1 MPASGSIKGK
11 DEGKDE
17 DKSKDEDKG
26 KNKSRNIILLG
37 FVSLLNDISS
47 EIIQP
52 ILPLFITS
60 LGGGSLALGLI
71 GGISDGL
78 PSILKVFAGYW
89 SDRLGRRKPMVVAG
103 YGISAATKL
112 LLPLSGTWQ
121 QVLALRTLER
131 SGKGIRSAPRDAMI
145 SESASKGAMGRGFG
159 LHRSMDSFGAV
170 IGSFAAYVLW
180 QSGMEFRS
188 IFLVA
193 GILAV
198 VALIPFFKVE
208 ESFRSPASQLHLSL
222 SDLTPELREFIAIA
236 ALFSLGNFSY
246 MFMILRAGQ
255 FFAGASAV
263 AAPLLLYV
271 LFNVVYASMALPV
284 GIWSDR
290 IGRKNV
296 LIMGYALF
304 AVTALGFAAVSS
316 LAGLIILFALYGL
329 VFAMVDAS
337 ERAFVSDLSMPH
349 VRSTSL
355 GFYYGAVGLA
365 AIISGL
371 VAGGLW
377 AEFGAGATFVY
388 GASAAAL
395 AAMALW
401 RMKRLG
407 KKIETNT

>member
-1 MPASGSIKGK
+1 MPVSGSI
-11 DEGKDE
+11 EGKDR
-17 DKSKDEDKG
+17 SQDEDRIKD
-26 KNKSRNIILLG
+26 KSRNIILLG

-89 SDRLGRRKPMVVAG
+89 SDLLGKRKPLVVAG
-103 YGISAATKL
+103 YGLSAATKL
-112 LLPLSGTWQ
+112 LLPLSGTWA
-121 QVLALRTLER
+121 QVFVLRTLER

-145 SESASKGAMGRGFG
+145 SESASRGEMGRGFG
-159 LHRSMDSFGAV
+159 LHRSMDSLGAV
-170 IGSFAAYVLW
+170 IGSIIAYVLW
-180 QSGMEFRS
+180 QGGMEFKS

-198 VALIPFFKVE
+198 AALIPFFRVE
-208 ESFRSPASQLHLSL
+208 ESFRAPVSQLRLNI
-222 SDLTPELREFIAIA
+222 SDLTPELREFIIIA

-255 FFAGASAV
+255 FFAGASAIG
-263 AAPLLLYV
+263 APLLLYV
-271 LFNVVYASMALPV
+271 LFNIVYAALALPV

-290 IGRKNV
+290 VGRKTV
-296 LIMGYALF
+296 LVMGYALF
-304 AVTALGFAAVSS
+304 AITAAGFAVVSS
-316 LAGLIILFALYGL
+316 EVGLIVLFALYGL

-337 ERAFVSDLSMPH
+337 ERAFVSDLSLPS

-355 GFYYGAVGLA
+355 GFYYGVVGVA
-365 AIISGL
+365 AMLSGL
-371 VAGGLW
+371 IAGGLW
-377 AEFGAGATFVY
+377 AQFGAGATFVF

-395 AAMALW
+395 ASLALW
-401 RMKRLG
+401 RMKDFKQRD
-407 KKIETNT
+407 